1 MQEKKKVVRIVIT
14 GNIGSGKSQF
24 CQYLEELGESIVYAD
39 EIAREAF
46 QEQSAI
52 WIERWGRGILTNDIV
67 DRKKVAEIVFKD
79 SQELDFLN
87 ANTHPQTLARF
98 EQISQNSSS
107 DYVLFEVPLVF
118 EAKITH
124 LFDYIVLVTAD
135 RDLVLKRLALRNPDE
150 LENMKLRLDSQMAD
164 TIKIDNSDLVI
175 FNNDTKEALKAE
187 AQRFL
192 KLLPSLIAPENN
204 HPRQGNI

>member
-164 TIKIDNSDLVI
+164 TIMIDNSDLVI

>member
-39 EIAREAF
+39 EIAREVF

-52 WIERWGRGILTNDIV
+52 WIERWGRGILANDIV

-79 SQELDFLN
+79 SDELDFLN
-87 ANTHPQTLARF
+87 ANTHPKTIARF
-98 EQISQNSSS
+98 EQISQNTSS

-135 RDLVLKRLALRNPDE
+135 RDVVLKRLALRNPDE
-150 LENMKLRLDSQMAD
+150 LENMKLRLDAQMAD
-164 TIKIDNSDLVI
+164 AIKIDKSNLVI
-175 FNNDTKEALKAE
+175 FNNGTKEALKKE

-192 KLLPSLIAPENN
+192 ELLPSLIAPKS
-204 HPRQGNI
+204 

>member
-24 CQYLEELGESIVYAD
+24 CKYLEELGESIVYAD
-39 EIAREAF
+39 EIAREVF
-46 QEQSAI
+46 QKQSAI
-52 WIERWGRGILTNDIV
+52 WIERWGRGILTHDEV

-87 ANTHPQTLARF
+87 ANTHPQTVARF
-98 EQISQNSSS
+98 EQISQNTSS

-135 RDLVLKRLALRNPDE
+135 RNLVLKRLALRNPDE
-150 LENMKLRLDSQMAD
+150 LENMKLRLDAQIAD
-164 TIKIDNSDLVI
+164 TIKIDKSNLVI
-175 FNNDTKEALKAE
+175 FNNGTKDELKAE

-192 KLLPSLIAPENN
+192 RLLPSLIAPENN